1 MKSSKRCPKCGLIN
15 FAIDEVC
22 KRCGAFIAETKE
34 APPRVPLVQCPA
46 CDATV
51 SSQAA
56 SCPRCGH
63 PLLIIET
70 GSPLEV
76 LTSDS
81 RSRQTERRQPS
92 MQSSMTCPQCGSDAS
107 VTFEMANA
115 SGTSIGN
122 IGGLTYSPD
131 TGLGGFGGKTT
142 QQTQLAARTAPPRHP
157 NSIVPLAVILVS
169 LLFLSIAFIVGVTGS
184 GAGALAILFFGGIAV
199 VALGYWLNK
208 DFQNDVERHAR
219 AIDSW
224 RNSVI
229 CLRCGHAWQ
238 RRIRVLRSGLTS
250 LGGHR
255 VKHVIAT
262 SNAMRP

>member
-22 KRCGAFIAETKE
+22 KRCGAFIAETKV
-34 APPRVPLVQCPA
+34 APPRVPLVQCLA
-46 CDATV
+46 CNASV

-56 SCPRCGH
+56 SCPHCGQ
-63 PLLIIET
+63 PLLVIET

-76 LTSDS
+76 LTNDS
-81 RSRQTERRQPS
+81 RSRQAERRQPS

-131 TGLGGFGGKTT
+131 AGLGGFGGKTT

-157 NSIVPLAVILVS
+157 HSSVPLAVILVS
-169 LLFLSIAFIVGVTGS
+169 VLFLSSAFLVGVTGS
-184 GAGALAILFFGGIAV
+184 GAGALAILVFGGIV
-199 VALGYWLNK
+199 IVALGYWLNK
-208 DFQNDVERHAR
+208 DFQKDVERHAR

-238 RRIRVLRSGLTS
+238 RRIQGLRSGLTRQPTG
-250 LGGHR
+250 LR
-255 VKHVIAT
+255 HVNDT
-262 SNAMRP
+262 SKSMRL